1 MFSDS
6 IFYLFYRDRTEPTYK
21 EIFHRQGHG
30 QSRRSLAR
38 DLKCSLDTVQR
49 RFQELARQ
57 GLLLQAHK
65 AKDVTV
71 RESVA
76 YDGLENFSA
85 SQFEPN
91 NINHVVGRES
101 YFLYD
106 FNFSPLNRK
115 GRMSPGQRQQDQELA
130 KMHGRFP
137 RNTIQLAS
145 YSILKRMLA
154 RSEGELI
161 FHSDNHYAYRA
172 AIELLPRGTKIEH
185 VITSAKKAR
194 NYRNKL
200 FAINHLDRLTRQQ
213 LPTFTRETI
222 AFAKHSIG
230 MIESF
235 TLLMVWK
242 NFMRTIFIKKS
253 KEDPRRHLDS
263 PAMRVGI
270 AEKVLK
276 FHEFYK
282 MRIMLSQVNL
292 SDDWMKFVA
301 RSDPTSRRRIAFNH

>member
-1 MFSDS
+1 M
-6 IFYLFYRDRTEPTYK
+6 LQAQRAK
-21 EIFHRQGHG
+21 
-30 QSRRSLAR
+30 
-38 DLKCSLDTVQR
+38 DLKI
-49 RFQELARQ
+49 
-57 GLLLQAHK
+57 
-65 AKDVTV
+65 

-76 YDGLENFSA
+76 YDGLENFCA
-85 SQFEPN
+85 SQYEPN

-115 GRMSPGQRQQDQELA
+115 GRMSHNQRLQDRRLA
-130 KMHGRFP
+130 KIHGRYP
-137 RNTIQLAS
+137 RNAIQTATH
-145 YSILKRMLA
+145 SILKRMLA
-154 RSEGELI
+154 RSAERLI
-161 FHSDNHYAYRA
+161 FHSDNHHAYRA
-172 AIELLPRGTKIEH
+172 AIELLPRSSKIEH
-185 VITSAKKAR
+185 VITSARRAR

-200 FAINHLDRLTRQQ
+200 FAINHLDRLARQQ

-235 TLLMVWK
+235 TLLMIWK
-242 NFMRTIFIKKS
+242 NFMRTIFIKKNR
-253 KEDPRRHLDS
+253 EDPRRHLDS

-282 MRIMLSQVNL
+282 MRLMPSQVALNQ
-292 SDDWMKFVA
+292 DWTNFVA
-301 RSDPTSRRRIAFNH
+301 RNDPTSRRQIAFNH